1 MHRPTTALVALAT
14 AVFSTMP
21 AGGGSALAQPSEAA
35 VASACT
41 LLADVATGKL
51 LKQEGSCD
59 KPITPASTFKIAI
72 SLMGYDSG
80 LLKNEHVP
88 ALPFRE
94 GYADWVPEWRT
105 STDPASWMKNSV
117 VWYSQ
122 QITRSLGKQRFKRYV
137 AEFDYGNQDVSGDPG
152 KQNGLTQAWLS
163 SSLKI
168 TPLQQLDFLE
178 RMVRHQL
185 PVSNRAYD
193 MTARILVLAP
203 LPNGW
208 EIHGKTGSG
217 APRRSDGRL
226 DFDHAYGWFVGWANR
241 DGRNVAFVR
250 QVQMG
255 SKGNLRAGLQ
265 ARDAFLSELPD
276 LLDRL

>member
-1 MHRPTTALVALAT
+1 MPRPTTALEAFAAAFLT
-14 AVFSTMP
+14 ISTGTS
-21 AGGGSALAQPSEAA
+21 AALAQPSGAA
-35 VASACT
+35 IASTCT

-51 LKQEGSCD
+51 LKQEGNCD

-72 SLMGYDSG
+72 SLMGYDSS
-80 LLKNEHVP
+80 LLKSEHVP

-105 STDPASWMKNSV
+105 STDPTSWMKNSV

-122 QITRSLGKQRFKRYV
+122 QVTRSLGKLRFKRYV
-137 AEFDYGNQDVSGDPG
+137 AEFDYGNQDVAGDPG
-152 KQNGLTQAWLS
+152 KQNGLTHAWLS

-185 PVSNRAYD
+185 PVSNHAYD
-193 MTARILVLAP
+193 MTTRILQLAP
-203 LPNGW
+203 LSNGW

-217 APRRSDGRL
+217 APRRSDGKL
-226 DFDHAYGWFVGWANR
+226 DLDHAYGWFVGWANR

-250 QVQMG
+250 QVQMAD
-255 SKGNLRAGLQ
+255 KGTVRAGLQ
-265 ARDAFLSELPD
+265 ARDAFLAELPD

>member
-1 MHRPTTALVALAT
+1 MPRPTTALVALAT
-14 AVFSTMP
+14 AVFSTIS
-21 AGGGSALAQPSEAA
+21 AGGGGALAQPSGAP

-51 LKQEGSCD
+51 LRQEGSCD

-94 GYADWVPEWRT
+94 GYADWLPEWRT
-105 STDPASWMKNSV
+105 TTDPASWIKNSV

-122 QITRSLGKQRFKRYV
+122 QITRSLGKLRFKRYV
-137 AEFDYGNQDVSGDPG
+137 AEFDYGNRDVSGDPG

-185 PVSNRAYD
+185 PVSNHAYD

-217 APRRSDGRL
+217 APRRSDGKL
-226 DFDHAYGWFVGWANR
+226 DLDHAYGWFVGWANR
-241 DGRNVAFVR
+241 DGRNIAFVR
-250 QVQMG
+250 QVQMDG
-255 SKGNLRAGLQ
+255 RSNPRAGLQ
-265 ARDAFLSELPD
+265 ARDAFLAELPD

>member
-1 MHRPTTALVALAT
+1 MPRPTILPKALAAALLLWPAPGWSG
-14 AVFSTMP
+14 AV
-21 AGGGSALAQPSEAA
+21 AQPSEGAI
-35 VASACT
+35 ASACT
-41 LLADVATGKL
+41 LLADVATGKV

-59 KPITPASTFKIAI
+59 RPITPASTFKIAI

-88 ALPFRE
+88 TLPFRE
-94 GYADWVPEWRT
+94 GYADWLPEWRA
-105 STDPASWMKNSV
+105 STDPTSWMRNSV

-122 QITRSLGKQRFKRYV
+122 QVTRSLGRLRFKRYV
-137 AEFDYGNQDVSGDPG
+137 AEFEYGNQDVSGDPG

-168 TPLQQLDFLE
+168 TPRQQLDFLE
-178 RMVRHQL
+178 RLVRHQL
-185 PVSNRAYD
+185 PVSSRAYE
-193 MTARILVLAP
+193 MTTRILLLAP

-217 APRRSDGRL
+217 APRRADGKL

-241 DGRNVAFVR
+241 DGRNVAFVH
-250 QVQMG
+250 QVQLAG
-255 SKGNLRAGLQ
+255 KGDIRAGLQ
-265 ARDAFLSELPD
+265 ARDAFLAELPT
-276 LLDRL
+276 LLDQL

>member
-1 MHRPTTALVALAT
+1 MPRPTTALEAFAA
-14 AVFSTMP
+14 AVFLTISTGT
-21 AGGGSALAQPSEAA
+21 GGALAQSSEATI
-35 VASACT
+35 ASTCT

-51 LKQEGSCD
+51 LTQEGSCD

-94 GYADWVPEWRT
+94 SYADWVPEWRT
-105 STDPASWMKNSV
+105 STDPTSWMKNSV

-122 QITRSLGKQRFKRYV
+122 RVTRSLGKLRFKRYV

-193 MTARILVLAP
+193 MTARILELAP

-208 EIHGKTGSG
+208 EVHGKTGSG
-217 APRRSDGRL
+217 APRRSDGKL

-250 QVQMG
+250 QVQLAG
-255 SKGNLRAGLQ
+255 KGDIRAGLQ
-265 ARDAFLSELPD
+265 ARDAFLAELPA